1 MRLLHGLAVRV
12 KASYFQTGSPSRCNQ
27 IISHA
32 HSVHPLACVQEPKN
46 PLTCCYL
53 EHSRCYT
60 PVSTFH
66 IPSIQASQ
74 LKIHLSTCA
83 PHLDRHR
90 LPFLST
96 EACGHGQAHKGAW
109 PTSLHGSQKIPP
121 LSWGTR
127 QAPAESCLSGSQTT
141 WPGCTSFP
149 SEIRKTRDRKGD
161 CEGQRRKSAS
171 TLFSEGIG
179 ASLEKIMPCAGEIS
193 EKKRVCMRCA
203 WTVLW

>member
-1 MRLLHGLAVRV
+1 MGLLHGLAVRV

-74 LKIHLSTCA
+74 LKIYLSICA
-83 PHLDRHR
+83 PHLVRHR

-109 PTSLHGSQKIPP
+109 ATSLHGSSEPGEPKRSPHSLGVPGRHQQSPASRAYKP
-121 LSWGTR
+121 LG
-127 QAPAESCLSGSQTT
+127 QAV
-141 WPGCTSFP
+141 
-149 SEIRKTRDRKGD
+149 
-161 CEGQRRKSAS
+161 
-171 TLFSEGIG
+171 LFSQ
-179 ASLEKIMPCAGEIS
+179 
-193 EKKRVCMRCA
+193 
-203 WTVLW
+203 